1 MHVVQTSASKA
12 RYHGALEA
20 AASKQAQDVR
30 KRFSTLLPHEDMRV
44 RVNSPPASL
53 ALGIPREPP
62 AKAAISVARDI
73 QKPTSSETLRPR
85 ITAESPGLAFF
96 EPDITRAA

>member
-44 RVNSPPASL
+44 RVNSPPAKL
-53 ALGIPREPP
+53 GALPRFRHP
-62 AKAAISVARDI
+62 S
-73 QKPTSSETLRPR
+73 
-85 ITAESPGLAFF
+85 
-96 EPDITRAA
+96 RAAGKGRDLSC